1 MNYDDLICLQ
11 VNCAAILEGWRN
23 TTKDLGVAKTLYQ
36 WLNDLLIFMNQT
48 ILTFTIPCWKA
59 GKPPPPSQTP
69 QSMEREPPHT
79 FGNLHFDEPSNIYR
93 HRKYRQVYISF
104 RPEDPRMYC
113 FIRLL
118 VVPQL
123 RVQSF
128 CRWNLSVCCRTCLL
142 CGSVVWPNSQW
153 GNANPGALFDELFY
167 HGACWATALK
177 GFSIIAGD
185 LNVDKGEASEIRVA
199 RHGCCPG

>member
-1 MNYDDLICLQ
+1 M
-11 VNCAAILEGWRN
+11 
-23 TTKDLGVAKTLYQ
+23 
-36 WLNDLLIFMNQT
+36 
-48 ILTFTIPCWKA
+48 
-59 GKPPPPSQTP
+59 
-69 QSMEREPPHT
+69 
-79 FGNLHFDEPSNIYR
+79 
-93 HRKYRQVYISF
+93 
-104 RPEDPRMYC
+104 
-113 FIRLL
+113 
-118 VVPQL
+118 
-123 RVQSF
+123 QSF

-199 RHGCCPG
+199 RHGCCSG